1 MSNGRYTLCPFYVDE
16 NKNTVSC
23 EDVCRSF
30 DDMDE
35 KWQWMAMYCDD
46 DWMRCPFAA
55 DLNEAYYR
63 QEKGDV
69 MALQEHEIK
78 ALKSE
83 NRSLTTKLG
92 MSKKKCE
99 RLQKQLDKEKEI
111 NKSWQRQHEEDEKKK
126 KMFFGYW
133 KRAEAEL
140 DARSKKAIEE
150 LDKLGVIYE
159 QRMCYLI
166 HAFAPGGIL
175 SESKVQE
182 WAGDKAFA
190 LIHEYDEQEGLI
202 WKVVFEE
209 TEDGENDS
217 EGVSGDVEEQPESE

>member
-55 DLNEAYYR
+55 DLNEAYYK
-63 QEKGDV
+63 QEKGDA

-133 KRAEAEL
+133 KNAEAEL
-140 DARSKKAIEE
+140 EARSKKAIEE

-166 HAFAPGGIL
+166 HTFAPGGIMA
-175 SESKVQE
+175 ESQAQE
-182 WAGDKAFA
+182 WAGDKEFA
-190 LIHEYDEQEGLI
+190 LVHEYDEQEGLI
-202 WKVVFEE
+202 WKVVFKE

-217 EGVSGDVEEQPESE
+217 EGISGDVEEHPEPE